1 MKVVFSGTLCHVNQF
16 WLKIINICQEM
27 MSSFQTHWWYCNL
40 WLSGPL
46 RLTSHGEI
54 CTLKNNI
61 FVISQQQQKG
71 GYEVTSTGSNR
82 QTPLQERLKNIF
94 FQEKERK
101 GKRRVHAADRP
112 TFQRAATGLLPARQQ
127 GSFQVFFTCTSC
139 PPTHNRP
146 LCACLQPRPSC
157 L

>member
-1 MKVVFSGTLCHVNQF
+1 M
-16 WLKIINICQEM
+16 
-27 MSSFQTHWWYCNL
+27 
-40 WLSGPL
+40 
-46 RLTSHGEI
+46 
-54 CTLKNNI
+54 
-61 FVISQQQQKG
+61 
-71 GYEVTSTGSNR
+71 TSTGSNR

-139 PPTHNRP
+139 PPTHTTGLSVHVCSHAPAAFSSSPTSTWIESITHNVAAGT
-146 LCACLQPRPSC
+146 LCDCVCVCVSVRVCVIWMRVPG
-157 L
+157 